1 MAVTNIDLTAPSGAK
16 RYENTAL
23 NGTIS
28 AVSSAA
34 GRLYAVRVDN
44 SLNGAASYL
53 KMWNVA
59 SGSVTVGTTAPDWI
73 FKIPASS
80 KKTFIFVGD
89 IDDEFDTAL
98 SAACVTAG
106 GTAGTTNPTSS
117 VNVQVVYDT

>member
-1 MAVTNIDLTAPSGAK
+1 MAVTQIDLTSPSGAK
-16 RYENTAL
+16 RYENTDLAEV
-23 NGTIS
+23 IS
-28 AVSSAA
+28 AISSAA
-34 GRLYAVRVDN
+34 GRLFGVRVDN
-44 SLNGAASYL
+44 SLNGAATYL

-80 KKTFIFVGD
+80 KKTFVFVGD
-89 IDDEFDTAL
+89 TDDEFDTAL